1 MSISSININTQ
12 SNPSFGHS
20 NPWADSPYNKKDR
33 MIVAGTTALG
43 VTTSMALLAKH
54 HKYKISNPFKN
65 LKNDNYPLF
74 SKKQFKHMFSELYG
88 KYKSSWFNKV
98 EYDEAPV
105 IAIGAG
111 SCLGGLVGGCIVD
124 KDKENRKAKMRE
136 TLLQIA
142 NISVPIIFVV
152 YAAKAGKY
160 FGKNFLEKG
169 PVETMRTKIP
179 KAIGGIAG
187 LFAGVYTA
195 NIIGNKINEKIFNRG
210 KGRPVQASDFSAHLD
225 DFCVAAQQ
233 ISTHPIVHGISRFVP
248 VALMVAGNE
257 VGNTCTANVDQ

>member
-1 MSISSININTQ
+1 MNVSRVNMNTK
-12 SNPSFGHS
+12 NNMSFGHS
-20 NPWADSPYNKKDR
+20 NPWADSPYDKKDR
-33 MIVAGTTALG
+33 LIIAGTTALG
-43 VTTSMALLAKH
+43 VAASMALLAKH
-54 HKYKISNPFKN
+54 KGYSLKPSKMFKN
-65 LKNDNYPLF
+65 FKN
-74 SKKQFKHMFSELYG
+74 
-88 KYKSSWFNKV
+88 SWFNKV

-111 SCLGGLVGGCIVD
+111 SCLGGLAGGCIVD
-124 KDKENRKAKMRE
+124 KNKENRKAKMRE

-160 FGKNFLEKG
+160 LGKKYLEKG
-169 PVETMRTKIP
+169 PIETMRTKIP
-179 KAIGGIAG
+179 KAVGGIAG

-195 NIIGNKINEKIFNRG
+195 NMIGNKINEKLFNRG

-233 ISTHPIVHGISRFVP
+233 ISTHKIVHYISRLVP
-248 VALMVAGNE
+248 FALMIAGNE